1 MKRQII
7 IVALSV
13 VLFASLSQAQTPAAP
28 AAKAPEPTM
37 EQKYAEAEIGRIN
50 AEFQLF
56 QLDMQAVARKYPD
69 YIKEVQLAVEA
80 AIKRLQPELQELQK
94 KLAPVKK

>member
-1 MKRQII
+1 MI
-7 IVALSV
+7 LV
-13 VLFASLSQAQTPAAP
+13 VLVVLLSAGVCLGQQPAPTPPASPA
-28 AAKAPEPTM
+28 PTM

-69 YIKEVQLAVEA
+69 YIKEVQLAIEA
-80 AIKRLQPELQELQK
+80 AVKRLQPQLLELQK

>member
-1 MKRQII
+1 MGRMI
-7 IVALSV
+7 LV
-13 VLFASLSQAQTPAAP
+13 VLVVLLSTGVCLRQQPAPTPPAAP
-28 AAKAPEPTM
+28 TPTM

-69 YIKEVQLAVEA
+69 YIKEVQLAIEA
-80 AIKRLQPELQELQK
+80 AVKRLQPQLQELQK